1 MKTFFGFCLKL
12 LEKVIEFV
20 FFIVFIILFWLRP
33 VIRGFLGVVAIA
45 GFLGILMFVFG
56 LKGQS
61 LPNVF
66 WLLVGVWIGSL
77 LLLWGYDSLLLKLS
91 PRELILFQ

>member
-33 VIRGFLGVVAIA
+33 VIRVSLGVVAFA
-45 GFLGILMFVFG
+45 GFLGMLMFLFG
-56 LKGQS
+56 LQGQN

-66 WLLVGVWIGSL
+66 WLLVGVWISSL
-77 LLLWGYDSLLLKLS
+77 LLLWGYDSLLLRLS